1 MSFNLATMLVES
13 RNARPQAPLLH
24 YGDTTLTNEEVDRA
38 SARIAGWLAAQ
49 GLQRGSRIAVQLPNG
64 PEFVY
69 CYQGALRAGLV
80 TVPLNPLLRPGEV
93 AHQLADSG
101 ASLLITGGDRLDD
114 AAAAR
119 TEAGLPRLPIVS
131 VGAPASAGTS
141 HVHHLV
147 DFGELLAS
155 QPLERPEPTDPQDTA
170 VIIYTSGTTGRP
182 KGAEL
187 THFQLYMNCTI
198 AGERVGISPDDVIL
212 GALPFFHVFGLSS
225 VLNTALRF
233 GSPVVLVPR
242 FEPSAVLAEA
252 ARRAV
257 SVFIGVPT
265 MFIAV
270 RQAAAAAG
278 IDLPTLR
285 CGISGGA
292 PMPGRSLQDFEAQFP
307 AAVLLE
313 GYGSTESASV
323 VTASRSAQDRRAGSI
338 GKPIWGVEVR
348 IVDESGTELPAGAA
362 NVGELHFRGHNV
374 MKGYFRQPEKTA
386 ESLRDGWFHTGD
398 LGYRDEDGYLYIVD
412 RKKDLV
418 IRGGYNIYPREVEE
432 VLYTHPA
439 VLEAAVYG
447 EPDERLGEE
456 VVAAVALR
464 PGAQATP
471 DEIREFVKDSVA
483 AYKYPRRVHIVD
495 DLPKSANGKILKR
508 VLRRSAADGAAA
520 QAVRTAAGA

>member
-13 RNARPQAPLLH
+13 RIARPQAPLL
-24 YGDTTLTNEEVDRA
+24 YCGDTTLTNEEVDRA
-38 SARIAGWLAAQ
+38 SARVAGWLAAQ
-49 GLQRGSRIAVQLPNG
+49 GFERGSRVAVQLPNG
-64 PEFVY
+64 PEFVHSY
-69 CYQGALRAGLV
+69 LGALRAGLV

-93 AHQLADSG
+93 AHQLSDSG
-101 ASLLITGGDRLDD
+101 ASLLITSGDGLEG
-114 AAAAR
+114 ALAAR
-119 TEAGLPRLPIVS
+119 VEAGLPQLPIVY
-131 VGAPASAGTS
+131 VGAAGAADENAER
-141 HVHHLV
+141 LV
-147 DFGELLAS
+147 AFDELLAGE
-155 QPLERPEPTDPQDTA
+155 PLERPEPTAPQDTA

-198 AGERVGISPDDVIL
+198 AGERVGIGPDDVIL

-233 GSPVVLVPR
+233 GSPVVLIPR

-252 ARRAV
+252 ARHAV
-257 SVFIGVPT
+257 SVFFGVPT

-270 RQAAAAAG
+270 RQAAAAER

-292 PMPGRSLQDFEAQFP
+292 PMPGRSLEDFEGQFP

-323 VTASRSAQDRRAGSI
+323 VTASRSRQDRRAGSI

-348 IVDESGTELPAGAA
+348 IVDESGEELPAGAA

-386 ESLRDGWFHTGD
+386 EVIRDGWFGTGD
-398 LGYRDEDGYLYIVD
+398 LGYRDEDGYLFIVD

-432 VLYTHPA
+432 VLYAHPA
-439 VLEAAVYG
+439 VLEAAVFG

-483 AYKYPRRVHIVD
+483 AYKYPRRVHIVES
-495 DLPKSANGKILKR
+495 LPKSPNGKILKR
-508 VLRRSAADGAAA
+508 VLRQAAADGAAA
-520 QAVRTAAGA
+520 HAARTEAGA